1 MSQDQSARIAAIDT
15 ARSFIVQAPAGSGK
29 TELLVQRMLALL
41 AHASHPSEIL
51 AITFTKKAA
60 GEMRERLLSALQSAQ
75 TDYAP
80 KTSPERER
88 WQLARAAR
96 ARDRECN
103 WRLLER
109 PHLLS
114 IDTFDAFS
122 LRVLRASPYATEF
135 RSAALASLE
144 EDASAQYREA
154 ARRSLLDLSDEVH
167 ARAVSTVLAALD
179 NRVDEIIALLATLLS
194 KRALWLERVADDSE
208 EAVAAMREAMVRC
221 VEAEVAPLLRLWP
234 TEETARVCAL
244 ASFAAD
250 SLLSSDGET
259 SNYARVASVVA
270 AASLNRGEIES
281 LHEWRSLAGFLL
293 TDTGWRRQFNKT
305 QGFPSPKDKGL
316 TDDEKQQRYEALA
329 SIKSLLVDLQALP
342 NSERL
347 LEALTTVQS
356 LPDLDAIARQDAIL
370 RATLRL
376 LKIAASE
383 MLLIERTRSMI
394 DFSGVA
400 MSAQSA
406 LANYRDE
413 VYGRFEAAIAHIL
426 IDEYQDT
433 NPSQTELVRSLV
445 EDWQPSDGR
454 TLFLVGDPMQSIY
467 AFRDADVSL
476 FADAWTRG
484 IGNVAL
490 TPLTLTANY
499 RSQPVLVDWVNKSI
513 AQVFVASRRSIASA
527 PVAFARAE
535 AARLGKPQDAAPMQW
550 QFESADD
557 EAAAIMDDIDR
568 VRRENPAATIAILVR
583 SRSHAAEVLR
593 ALRNA
598 KISFTAR
605 EFASWLDRPIV
616 RDLLSLAYVIAQPAD
631 RLSWFAWLR
640 SPMVGLT
647 LDTIAAIGAF
657 EETERLVFP
666 QVLTAPAL
674 LDSVTDEDRARI
686 ESAWRALADT
696 EAQANYLTLAARVH
710 RVFLACGGSIIAASE
725 EAQVEVEE
733 FLALLE
739 SEASDSLL
747 PPREQF
753 EAVVA
758 GQKRSFSSA
767 LSEPGT
773 LADASPPIEVLTL
786 HKAKGLEWDCVY
798 MPQLQKVTGKDSRE
812 LIHWHFV
819 RFSPENTALK
829 RNSSSF
835 LLAAKETRRSSAH
848 SVYDFVRSMNVQ
860 ARNDE
865 LKRLLYVGC
874 TRAKSRLILSISGE
888 AKSSQTNTLA
898 ALLTWPEIE
907 RDASEAAEVSD
918 ARPSRRVLG
927 ASLTRVQWFNTV
939 LNHARI
945 QKADLGSQSIP
956 TSPTNSENAAQ
967 TSAAKDQ
974 IAFGIVGHKL
984 IEGLAAA
991 LGRHREFSPSK
1002 EAVKRLLLGEGAS
1015 RESIDGAA
1023 NGLLT
1028 AVERMRKSNHFA
1040 FIHDTRHQGGGNEL
1054 ALIQSANN
1062 GTQLL
1067 RMDRTFIDTDGVR
1080 WIVDYKF
1087 ADSAEVDAHRAQ
1099 LESYR
1104 SALLDVEPSRT
1115 IRCAVYF
1122 PLQDHFASL
1131 DL

>member
-1 MSQDQSARIAAIDT
+1 MSQDHSARIAAIDT

-60 GEMRERLLSALQSAQ
+60 GEMRERLLAALRSAQ
-75 TDYAP
+75 TDHAP
-80 KTSPERER
+80 TSSPERER

-96 ARDRECN
+96 ARDSECN

-135 RSAALASLE
+135 RSAALANLE
-144 EDASAQYREA
+144 EDASALYREA
-154 ARRSLLDLSDEVH
+154 ARRSLLDLSDEAH

-179 NRVDEIIALLATLLS
+179 NRVDDIIALLATLLS
-194 KRALWLERVADDSE
+194 KRALWLDRVADDSE

-221 VEAEVAPLLRLWP
+221 VEAEVAPLLNLWP
-234 TEETARVCAL
+234 TQETARVCAL

-250 SLLSSDGET
+250 SLQSSDGET
-259 SNYARVASVVA
+259 SSYALAASVVA

-281 LHEWRSLAGFLL
+281 IHEWRSLAGFLL
-293 TDTGWRRQFNKT
+293 TDTQWRRQFNKT
-305 QGFPSPKDKGL
+305 QGFPTPKDKGL
-316 TDDEKQQRYEALA
+316 TDDEKQQRTEALA
-329 SIKSLLVDLQALP
+329 SIKSLLADLQALP

-347 LEALTTVQS
+347 REALVTVQS

-376 LKIAASE
+376 LKISASE
-383 MLLIERTRSMI
+383 MLMIERNRSMI

-400 MSAQSA
+400 MSARSA
-406 LANYRDE
+406 LVNYRDE

-445 EDWQPSDGR
+445 EDWQPGDGR

-499 RSQPVLVDWVNKSI
+499 RSQPALVDWVNQTMG
-513 AQVFVASRRSIASA
+513 QVFVADRRSNASA
-527 PVAFARAE
+527 PVAFAHAE
-535 AARLGKPQDAAPMQW
+535 AARQGKPHDASPMQW

-557 EAAAIMDDIDR
+557 EAGAIIDDIDR
-568 VRRENPAATIAILVR
+568 VRQENPAATIAILVR
-583 SRSHAAEVLR
+583 ARSHAAEVLS

-598 KISFTAR
+598 KTSFTAR
-605 EFASWLDRPIV
+605 EIASWVDRPIV

-647 LDTIAAIGAF
+647 LDTIATLGTLQ
-657 EETERLVFP
+657 ETERLVFP
-666 QVLTAPAL
+666 QVLAAPSL
-674 LDSVTDEDRARI
+674 LDSVTDEERARI
-686 ESAWRALADT
+686 ESAARALSDA
-696 EAQANYLTLAARVH
+696 EAQANHLTLAARVH
-710 RVFLACGGSIIAASE
+710 RVFLACGGAMIAASE
-725 EAQVEVEE
+725 EAHIEVEE

-739 SEASDSLL
+739 REASDSLL

-767 LSEPGT
+767 SSKSGT
-773 LADASPPIEVLTL
+773 PADVSPPIEVLTM
-786 HKAKGLEWDCVY
+786 HKAKGLEWDYVY
-798 MPQLQKVTGKDSRE
+798 IPQLQKATGKDSRE

-819 RFSPENTALK
+819 RFSPENTAMK
-829 RNSSSF
+829 QNSSSF
-835 LLAAKETRRSSAH
+835 LLAAKETRRSSAN

-907 RDASEAAEVSD
+907 REASEALKSSD
-918 ARPSRRVLG
+918 ARPARRVLG
-927 ASLTRVQWFNTV
+927 ASLTRVPLVNTS

-945 QKADLGSQSIP
+945 PHSDLGSQPIA
-956 TSPTNSENAAQ
+956 TSTANRENTAQ
-967 TSAAKDQ
+967 ISAAKNE

-991 LGRHREFSPSK
+991 IGGNREFSPSK
-1002 EAVKRLLLGEGAS
+1002 EAIKRLLLSEGAS

-1023 NGLLT
+1023 DGLL
-1028 AVERMRKSNHFA
+1028 AAFERMRKSTHFA
-1040 FIHDTRHQGGGNEL
+1040 FIHDARHQGGGNEL
-1054 ALIQSANN
+1054 ALVQSASN
-1062 GTQLL
+1062 GSKLI

-1087 ADSAEVDAHRAQ
+1087 ADSAQVDAHRAQ

-1104 SALLDVEPSRT
+1104 SALLKIEPSRT
-1115 IRCAVYF
+1115 IRCALYF
-1122 PLQDHFASL
+1122 PIQDHFSIL
-1131 DL
+1131 NI